1 MFNTMV
7 AMHINKLSELR
18 QFGHI
23 SYFIIAIVVEN
34 QFICLSKVVVD
45 KINFKRA
52 THLKQTKVA

>member
-1 MFNTMV
+1 MV

-45 KINFKRA
+45 KISFKRA